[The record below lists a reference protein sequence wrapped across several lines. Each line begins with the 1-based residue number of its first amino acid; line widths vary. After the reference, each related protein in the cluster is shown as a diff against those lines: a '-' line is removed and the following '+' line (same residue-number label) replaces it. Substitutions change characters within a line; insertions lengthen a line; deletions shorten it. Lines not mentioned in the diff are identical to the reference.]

1 MMCFF
6 IAKVGGIVSKHKTQA
21 AAEIEVWIFKLK
33 QASERAFFM
42 SGEKT
47 MQENTLPWVI
57 KLVPAVVGAIL
68 ALVLSGDIDKE
79 GKIQVT
85 LGLIGKFLFSVSVS
99 LYGGAAF
106 IEYYELN
113 QYSHMAQGFVM
124 LIFAVF
130 GLLTIGIVY
139 QSIALMQGKSI
150 AEVITEVKAAFV
162 AIIGG
167 GKWN

>member
-1 MMCFF
+1 MHEQLS
-6 IAKVGGIVSKHKTQA
+6 IKA
-21 AAEIEVWIFKLK
+21 
-33 QASERAFFM
+33 
-42 SGEKT
+42 
-47 MQENTLPWVI
+47 LPWFI
-57 KLVPAVVGAIL
+57 KILAAVVGAIF
-68 ALVLSGDIDKE
+68 ALTLSGDIDKE
-79 GKIQVT
+79 GRIKINVSV
-85 LGLIGKFLFSVSVS
+85 IMKFVFSVAIS
-99 LYGGAAF
+99 LYGGSAF

-167 GKWN
+167 GK

>member
-1 MMCFF
+1 
-6 IAKVGGIVSKHKTQA
+6 
-21 AAEIEVWIFKLK
+21 
-33 QASERAFFM
+33 
-42 SGEKT
+42 

-85 LGLIGKFLFSVSVS
+85 LGLVGKFLFSVLVS

-167 GKWN
+167 GK

>member
-1 MMCFF
+1 
-6 IAKVGGIVSKHKTQA
+6 
-21 AAEIEVWIFKLK
+21 
-33 QASERAFFM
+33 
-42 SGEKT
+42 

-68 ALVLSGDIDKE
+68 ALVLSGDINKE

-85 LGLIGKFLFSVSVS
+85 LGLIGKFLFSVLVS

-113 QYSHMAQGFVM
+113 QYSNMAQGFVM

-167 GKWN
+167 GK